1 MVMGRLAPSRA
12 DKRMR
17 MTRSAGGIE
26 MVVGGRRDDKTVI

>member
-1 MVMGRLAPSRA
+1 MGRSAPSRA

-17 MTRSAGGIE
+17 MMMGAGGIE

>member
-1 MVMGRLAPSRA
+1 MMDRSTPSRA

-17 MTRSAGGIE
+17 IARSAGGIE